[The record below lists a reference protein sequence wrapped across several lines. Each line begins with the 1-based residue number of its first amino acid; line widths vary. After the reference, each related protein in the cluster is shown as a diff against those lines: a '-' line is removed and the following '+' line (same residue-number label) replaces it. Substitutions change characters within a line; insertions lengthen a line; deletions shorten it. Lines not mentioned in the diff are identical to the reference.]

1 MAAGTFFGGLLA
13 ASATVTAISIT
24 GTLQFR
30 ATHPSATDTHGLDG
44 ARITLAVTPGPA
56 LDDDD
61 SGELADLTLLDTG
74 GERRDMR
81 IEGGVLDGTY
91 ASVEQADPSSL
102 ERRAASDR
110 ITIGAGTFRL
120 DGGLTLRLAGID
132 LDLPLGTLLGPDARG
147 ELGLPDDFDG
157 PATASPGGDGEP
169 GDGDLV
175 VVADDDNLPPIVY
188 ALTDIE
194 IETGEDGD
202 AGAPGGG
209 DNGAG
214 SGGGGPVQTGDHDDD
229 TGDGGSTGN
238 PGGAPSGGGGPLLLA
253 ALGPDLTQP
262 QDDGGSGSG
271 TPPTLQRQLPTADA
285 QVAAPP
291 GWLLLFAALPGFLA
305 ARRRT

>member
-1 MAAGTFFGGLLA
+1 
-13 ASATVTAISIT
+13 
-24 GTLQFR
+24 
-30 ATHPSATDTHGLDG
+30 
-44 ARITLAVTPGPA
+44 
-56 LDDDD
+56 
-61 SGELADLTLLDTG
+61 
-74 GERRDMR
+74 MR

-202 AGAPGGG
+202 AGAPGAGTTAPEVAVVAPCRPATMTTTRGRGFDRQPGRRTVGRRRSAAAGG
-209 DNGAG
+209 VGAG
-214 SGGGGPVQTGDHDDD
+214 PH
-229 TGDGGSTGN
+229 
-238 PGGAPSGGGGPLLLA
+238 PA
-253 ALGPDLTQP
+253 AG
-262 QDDGGSGSG
+262 
-271 TPPTLQRQLPTADA
+271 
-285 QVAAPP
+285 
-291 GWLLLFAALPGFLA
+291 
-305 ARRRT
+305 